1 MTPITPDEWAARIPW
16 HPKARIVAQ
25 LTRAANDLR
34 DEIDALEARRDEL
47 DPNAAA
53 RTKRDRLSDAPNA
66 AWNWRELRMLGML
79 CDGDECDG
87 VTRRGGLC
95 GPCSDRS
102 RRAS

>member
-1 MTPITPDEWAARIPW
+1 MTPITPFDWQRIPW

-34 DEIDALEARRDEL
+34 DEIDALEARRAKL
-47 DPNAAA
+47 DPNWAVANA
-53 RTKRDRLSDAPNA
+53 RAKRGGIPDDPHATRH
-66 AWNWRELRMLGML
+66 WRELGML

-87 VTRRGGLC
+87 VARRGGLC
-95 GPCSDRS
+95 GPCSDRA